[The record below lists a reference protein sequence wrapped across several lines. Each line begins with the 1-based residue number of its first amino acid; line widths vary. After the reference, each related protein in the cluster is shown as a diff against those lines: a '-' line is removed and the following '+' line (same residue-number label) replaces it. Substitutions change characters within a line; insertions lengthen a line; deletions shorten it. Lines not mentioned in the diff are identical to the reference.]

1 MKKIIFFLF
10 ILLTS
15 SLFSSDLLN
24 NFIDEQVNIERQL
37 LDQNI
42 SLNER
47 IKIKEEQANR
57 YKEFLLQYAANKEEY
72 LQQNDPYKNEI
83 SKLQLRLNSNKHKN
97 NVNAVMRDEL
107 LIKSYQLRRG
117 IREAFHEV
125 MLLTESESK
134 SFFKDKIDETLIKY
148 FSKYT
153 PLDKEKYISPDQ
165 DQSSPIVQSLNA
177 AIQDLEYIESVA
189 NTFSAEL
196 VANSSYV
203 YRAGRLS
210 QSNFYSFLKK
220 VNSSSFGGKINI
232 YLSKYHLD
240 LANVLFVISI
250 IILIVI
256 THLILRFIV
265 DRTLKYYR
273 FKEDDIEYIHTHI
286 TKLFKLITTLLI
298 IHLIIVAYLGLDI
311 TSMNISKL
319 FSIVYVILFTL
330 VLYRITNTIAYL
342 KMESIR
348 SSKLLANEVINLTIK
363 VINTLLILMAII
375 AILKII
381 GVNLTALLSGL
392 GIAGA
397 AVAFAAKDS
406 IANVFGSISILL
418 GDVFKQ
424 GDWIETKDIN
434 GTVVEIG
441 LRASTIRT
449 FDNALISIPNF
460 ELANSGVKNWSRRSI
475 GRRIKM
481 NIGVTYESDFNDI
494 RNAIEDIRTMLK
506 EHPGIANEATT
517 FLHTHRQAKLVSM
530 EDYKGIK
537 RNTLVYLD
545 EFADSSINILVY
557 CFSRSVVWHEW
568 LEVKEDVMFKIAE
581 ILKKNNLEF
590 AYPTLKLHHA
600 DKEKTPDTNSSNE

>member
-1 MKKIIFFLF
+1 M
-10 ILLTS
+10 LTS
-15 SLFSSDLLN
+15 SLFSTDVLN
-24 NFIDEQVNIERQL
+24 KFIEEQIKIEIQL
-37 LDQNI
+37 LDYNL
-42 SLNER
+42 SLEKK
-47 IKIKEEQANR
+47 IKIKEEQGNR
-57 YKEFLLQYAANKEEY
+57 YKEFLLQYASNKEEY

-83 SKLQLRLNSNKHKN
+83 SKLQLRLNSNKHRGN
-97 NVNAVMRDEL
+97 ANAVMRDEL
-107 LIKSYQLRRG
+107 LIKGYELRKG
-117 IREAFHEV
+117 IREAFHEI

-134 SFFKDKIDETLIKY
+134 SFFKDKINETLVKY
-148 FSKYT
+148 YSKYSNF
-153 PLDKEKYISPDQ
+153 DRKKYILTDQ
-165 DQSSPIVQSLNA
+165 DSSNTIVRSLNEA
-177 AIQDLEYIESVA
+177 FQNLEYLESVA
-189 NTFSAEL
+189 NTFSAEV
-196 VANSSYV
+196 VANSSYI

-210 QSNFYSFLKK
+210 QSHFYSFIKQI
-220 VNSSSFGGKINI
+220 NSSSLGVKVYT

-240 LANVLFVISI
+240 LASILFVISI
-250 IILIVI
+250 IVIIVI
-256 THLILRFIV
+256 THFILRFIV
-265 DRTLKYYR
+265 DRTLKHYR

-286 TKLFKLITTLLI
+286 TKLFKFITTLLI

-319 FSIVYVILFTL
+319 FSIAYVVLFTL

-348 SSKLLANEVINLTIK
+348 SSELLTSEVINLAIK
-363 VINTLLILMAII
+363 VTNALLILMAII

-557 CFSRSVVWHEW
+557 CFSRSVVWNEW

-600 DKEKTPDTNSSNE
+600 DKEKIPETNSSDELSMKGL